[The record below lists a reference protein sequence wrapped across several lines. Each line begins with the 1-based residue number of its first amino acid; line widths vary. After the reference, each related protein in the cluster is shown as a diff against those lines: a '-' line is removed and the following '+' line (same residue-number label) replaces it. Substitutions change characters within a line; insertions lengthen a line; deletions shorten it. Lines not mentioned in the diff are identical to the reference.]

1 MQQPAYPSE
10 IFSAWDGQTVHRSEP
25 ETHCGFSFEN
35 GRNFGP
41 MEADR
46 QEALAS
52 QNLKEIDLK
61 HADEESTS
69 ADEEPSS
76 SPLDAVSIHP
86 RRKAGEPRLERGQ
99 KRESVLLTK
108 KYLLSCF
115 GLPMPYVA
123 SKLGLGPTAL
133 KRACRRMGIR
143 RWPAP
148 SIRTDTHLDGHQ
160 DAASLA
166 VEARAH
172 HREACDP
179 GAGALSTSAHSQSSK
194 IISASPNQD
203 AATRATDRGF
213 QAALVN
219 SNEAES
225 GQASETS
232 KSCNVAEL
240 EVLDDLPAPQD
251 TPWRLDW
258 SFLVPNEDRKSSK

>member
-123 SKLGLGPTAL
+123 SKLVSLMLVMMFVAFAL
-133 KRACRRMGIR
+133 IDAGERRAFGVHADLRLLFGNNR
-143 RWPAP
+143 
-148 SIRTDTHLDGHQ
+148 DLDLRH
-160 DAASLA
+160 
-166 VEARAH
+166 
-172 HREACDP
+172 
-179 GAGALSTSAHSQSSK
+179 
-194 IISASPNQD
+194 
-203 AATRATDRGF
+203 
-213 QAALVN
+213 
-219 SNEAES
+219 
-225 GQASETS
+225 
-232 KSCNVAEL
+232 
-240 EVLDDLPAPQD
+240 
-251 TPWRLDW
+251 
-258 SFLVPNEDRKSSK
+258 